1 MRQVPLKSERPTRRT
16 KLTPRQKAQGWL
28 KFFFLLISTATL
40 IIVLGFIVFAQKVDG
55 LITPTAI
62 PKADGIVVWTGPG
75 GGRLEAG
82 AKLLNKGKGERL
94 LISGVNADLGSET
107 VLNLLELSEEKKSCC
122 IDLDYAA
129 EDTIGNARETALW
142 AKALGYEHIL
152 LVTSA
157 YHMPR
162 AQSEIAVAAGRI
174 RITAYPVARTHNSHW
189 YSDSKRFKRLL
200 NEYAKLLLTFLRGS
214 EVQRKEGAPD
224 TPLPKPQAP

>member
-1 MRQVPLKSERPTRRT
+1 MRQVPLNANRPVSRA
-16 KLTPRQKAQGWL
+16 KLTPHQKAKAWL
-28 KFFFLLISTATL
+28 KFFFLLFSTAAL
-40 IIVLGFIVFAQKVDG
+40 IIIFGFIIFAQKVDG
-55 LITPTAI
+55 LITPSTI

-82 AKLLNKGKGERL
+82 ASLLNQGKGERL
-94 LISGVNADLGSET
+94 LISGVNPDLDTKT
-107 VLNLLELSEEKKSCC
+107 VFNLLDLSEEKKSCC

-162 AQSEIAVAAGRI
+162 AKSEIAVAAGRI
-174 RITAYPVARTHNSHW
+174 RITAYPVPRTESSHW
-189 YSDSKRFKRLL
+189 YSNKKRFKRLV

-214 EVQRKEGAPD
+214 EAQRREGSPD
-224 TPLPKPQAP
+224 TPLPKS

>member
-1 MRQVPLKSERPTRRT
+1 MMRQVPLKPSNPSQKV
-16 KLTPRQKAQGWL
+16 KLTSRQKMKAWV
-28 KFFFLLISTATL
+28 KFFFLLFSTATI
-40 IIVLGFIVFAQKVDG
+40 IIVLGFIVFAQKVDS
-55 LITPTAI
+55 LVTPSNV

-82 AKLLNKGKGERL
+82 AKLLNNDKGERL
-94 LISGVNADLGSET
+94 LISGVNPDLGTET
-107 VLNLLELSEEKKSCC
+107 VFNLLDLSEDKKGCC

-174 RITAYPVARTHNSHW
+174 RITAYPVPRSHDSHW
-189 YSDSKRFKRLL
+189 YSDPRRFKRLL

-214 EVQRKEGAPD
+214 DVQRKEGAPD
-224 TPLPKPQAP
+224 TPLPTP

>member
-1 MRQVPLKSERPTRRT
+1 MMRQIPLSSDRPPV
-16 KLTPRQKAQGWL
+16 KIKMTPRQKTKAWF
-28 KFFFLLISTATL
+28 KFFLLLFSTAAL
-40 IIVLGFIVFAQKVDG
+40 IIVLGFIIFAQKVDG
-55 LITPTAI
+55 LIAPSTI

-82 AKLLNKGKGERL
+82 AKLLNDGKGERL
-94 LISGVNADLGSET
+94 LISGVNADLGSGT
-107 VLNLLELSEEKKSCC
+107 ILNLLDLDEDKKGCC

-142 AKALGYEHIL
+142 AKAMGYEHIL

-174 RITAYPVARTHNSHW
+174 RITAYPVPRTEKTHW
-189 YSDSKRFKRLL
+189 YSDKKRFRRLL

-214 EVQRKEGAPD
+214 DTQGRDGTPN
-224 TPLPKPQAP
+224 TPLPKL